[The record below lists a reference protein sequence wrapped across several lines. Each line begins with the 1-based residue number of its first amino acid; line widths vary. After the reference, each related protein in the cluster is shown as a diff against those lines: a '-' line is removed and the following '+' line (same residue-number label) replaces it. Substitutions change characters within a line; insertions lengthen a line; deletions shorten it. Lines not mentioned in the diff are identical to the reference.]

1 MPASSWKERAGSE
14 RLIGLGFSFGVD
26 GDILKLDGGDEQHCE
41 YTHCH
46 KTIRFKVAAVM
57 LCEFPFSKSFQEGRG
72 AGGGGGGGRVWAWKA
87 YTAPWRTLSCS
98 RAAISVLMAVLPILP
113 SLFSLCALPPRAIGW
128 SPEFSDLPAFFLS
141 HCHPLSLGPSS
152 PSPGNALSPCLQS
165 PHLHPAPLQPPLAIT
180 FLLRHILG
188 LGPMSFLAPFLW

>member
-1 MPASSWKERAGSE
+1 MPASSCKERAGSE
-14 RLIGLGFSFGVD
+14 HLIGLGFSFGVD

-188 LGPMSFLAPFLW
+188 LGPMSFLAPSLW